1 MAERIIIVCIKFG
14 HARNAKARPREG
26 RRRMKSMM
34 QPESAVSSGA
44 LVNSVVKAIGILECF
59 SPGQRELSLSQI
71 SRQLGLPK
79 STALNLIRTLE
90 SRGYLLYS
98 HNAQTYQLGYNVMTL
113 SYNLRT
119 SMPIIQY
126 ALPFLEEL
134 QVKTGENIYLTS
146 HVDGQVLYLE
156 GVYPSIRIGNY
167 SVAGKRL
174 PMHCTGCGKAMLA
187 YLPEDEYEAVIARW
201 GLPGITPHTITT
213 RKDLDAEMRAIRA
226 RGYATDSEEES
237 LGVRCVAVPI
247 RDSSGYPCGAVSIS
261 GTNISMREDTQE
273 EYAKMVARVCSVM
286 INNAHQLPAGLLR
299 VEAQEAARAAESAE
313 H

>member
-1 MAERIIIVCIKFG
+1 M
-14 HARNAKARPREG
+14 
-26 RRRMKSMM
+26 
-34 QPESAVSSGA
+34 
-44 LVNSVVKAIGILECF
+44 
-59 SPGQRELSLSQI
+59 QRELTLSQI

-98 HNAQTYQLGYNVMTL
+98 PHSQTYQLGYNVMTL

-146 HVDGQVLYLE
+146 HIDGQALYLE

-174 PMHCTGCGKAMLA
+174 PLHCTGCGKAMLA
-187 YLPEDEYEAVIARW
+187 YLPEDEFEAVSSVGACRR
-201 GLPGITPHTITT
+201 LRRTPSP
-213 RKDLDAEMRAIRA
+213 RA
-226 RGYATDSEEES
+226 RA
-237 LGVRCVAVPI
+237 
-247 RDSSGYPCGAVSIS
+247 SS
-261 GTNISMREDTQE
+261 R
-273 EYAKMVARVCSVM
+273 
-286 INNAHQLPAGLLR
+286 NAPPF
-299 VEAQEAARAAESAE
+299 ARAVMPPTARRKPSASSAWPSPSATAAAIPAALSASPARPLACATNFWKIMPK
-313 H
+313 